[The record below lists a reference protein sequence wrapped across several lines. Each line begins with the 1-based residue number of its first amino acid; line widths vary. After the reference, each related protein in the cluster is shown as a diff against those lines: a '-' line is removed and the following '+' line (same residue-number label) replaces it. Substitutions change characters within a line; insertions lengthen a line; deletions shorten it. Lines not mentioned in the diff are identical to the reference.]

1 MRCNFWVAKIHI
13 LVYIDPLVRQSHE
26 KLKLAKRRQ
35 LWSENH
41 ATSCKN
47 FVVKNFTPEM
57 CFVPKFQQ
65 NRINGSKV
73 KSRKPVF
80 GLFLSHLWPWWP
92 LSLGTGQM
100 WVFAYRNAFLLEF
113 WQSDHWFLRNVRSA
127 NCLGHTVC
135 ALSFKKTYNVMI
147 ETFLD
152 KTRNGIFFFISLELN
167 LNLSFIVL
175 KENYEIRLWEG
186 TQSPARWE

>member
-1 MRCNFWVAKIHI
+1 MNFDTKKIAPYNIDPKFWNLGIWNFWVNIMRCNFWVAKIHI

-26 KLKLAKRRQ
+26 KLKLANRRQ

-65 NRINGSKV
+65 NRTNGSKV
-73 KSRKPVF
+73 KSKKPVF
-80 GLFLSHLWPWWP
+80 SLFLSHLWPWWP

-127 NCLGHTVC
+127 NCLGHTVH
-135 ALSFKKTYNVMI
+135 SND
-147 ETFLD
+147 ESP
-152 KTRNGIFFFISLELN
+152 FFGCL
-167 LNLSFIVL
+167 
-175 KENYEIRLWEG
+175 G
-186 TQSPARWE
+186 